1 MMKKAIGALVLASTI
16 GVLALGTTT
25 AKAEEVKENDNTCYV
40 VESGDTLSKIADKYR
55 VNFEAIHGNNTDTI
69 EHADLIF
76 GGQKLLVGGK
86 DFDVNKLETY
96 GTVKNEQ
103 PAQEAVQEQPTQEVE
118 QGQEVGQE
126 VVQDEQPVEQ
136 VQTPEVVVTAN
147 DGSPQYAAERMASA
161 TGTDVGTWLYI
172 IQAESGNNPHIVNSI
187 GCYGYFQIHPV
198 HGMPA
203 GASVDTQIEYAIR
216 IYNSQG
222 FGAWEVM

>member
-16 GVLALGTTT
+16 GVLALETTT
-25 AKAEEVKENDNTCYV
+25 VKAEEVKENDNTYYV
-40 VESGDTLSKIADKYR
+40 VESGDTLSKIADKYG
-55 VNFEAIHGNNTDTI
+55 VHFEAIHGNNLDTI

-76 GGQKLLVGGK
+76 AGQKLLVGGNN
-86 DFDVNKLETY
+86 FDANKLETY

-103 PAQEAVQEQPTQEVE
+103 PAQEAVQEQPAQEVE
-118 QGQEVGQE
+118 QGQEV
-126 VVQDEQPVEQ
+126 VQDAQPMEQ
-136 VQTPEVVVTAN
+136 VQAPEVAVTAN

-203 GASVDTQIEYAIR
+203 GASVDTQIEHAIR